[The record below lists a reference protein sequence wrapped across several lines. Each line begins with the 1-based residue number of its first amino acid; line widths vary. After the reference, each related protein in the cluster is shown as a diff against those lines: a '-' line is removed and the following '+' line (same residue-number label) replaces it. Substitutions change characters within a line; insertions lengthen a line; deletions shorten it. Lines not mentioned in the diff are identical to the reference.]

1 MTELTERAL
10 NLKYLML
17 TALIIIKKPE
27 ENDAESFNFT
37 AVNQKELKIDKGSEG
52 IVYMVIAAF
61 CFSVSGACTR
71 VLGKDISSVELVFF
85 RNCIGVIF
93 IFYSVN
99 QRPLVQIGGKPFL
112 LIFRGITG
120 TLALYTFFYSI
131 TKIGLGVAI
140 TYQQSY
146 PVFLAVFSAVYLKE
160 KMKPKEWIAVIIG
173 FAGICLIFLPQIS
186 IDIFSLKNHSIG
198 LLNAVLTAL
207 AYLSIK
213 GLSKI
218 YDSRSIVLSFMLSGI
233 LLPVF
238 SLMAGYYIESD
249 YLGFLVGKFTMPDGI
264 QWVWI
269 WALSISALIGQ
280 IYLTKAFTY
289 GKVGPVSA
297 MGYSNIVFSV
307 FFGVL
312 LGDAIPHL
320 TSFMG
325 IALIIFCGVVIA
337 YSGSK
342 VKEG

>member
-1 MTELTERAL
+1 M
-10 NLKYLML
+10 
-17 TALIIIKKPE
+17 
-27 ENDAESFNFT
+27 
-37 AVNQKELKIDKGSEG
+37 KITKASEG

-71 VLGKDISSVELVFF
+71 VLGKEISSVELVFF
-85 RNCIGVIF
+85 RNCIGVMF

-99 QRPLVQIGGKPFL
+99 KRPLVQVGGKPML

-131 TKIGLGVAI
+131 TRIGLAEAI

-146 PVFLAVFSAVYLKE
+146 PVFLAVFSLFYFNERMAS
-160 KMKPKEWIAVIIG
+160 KEWAAVILG
-173 FAGICLIFLPQIS
+173 FAGICLVFLPQIS
-186 IDIFSLKNHSIG
+186 VDILAVQHHSIG

-233 LLPVF
+233 LLPIF
-238 SLMAGYYIESD
+238 SLIAGYYIKED
-249 YLGFLVGKFTMPDGI
+249 YLGFLVGEFTMPDGI
-264 QWVWI
+264 QWAWI
-269 WALSISALIGQ
+269 WVLSISALIGQ

-312 LGDAIPHL
+312 LGDAIPNL
-320 TSFMG
+320 ISFIG
-325 IALIIFCGVVIA
+325 IALIVFCGVIIA
-337 YSGSK
+337 YSSKGSK
-342 VKEG
+342 EA